1 MYLLLKCWFSVA
13 MLVYWMVSV
22 FGITLLGNNT
32 YPTSR
37 GFWVDDFSF
46 PGYASSREGI
56 WAFSASSAFMT
67 GDSCGLL
74 QICLGVWWLSLMKC
88 SHTLLASPWFRGR
101 YRWPTSQGCY
111 SRSPRVLR
119 HYVMSCFLKTKAR
132 FACFTISGKTDV
144 LFWFQSECHLDM
156 SFIFFDFH
164 AMETSGYVDVMLLR
178 RQEEPTERTFDE
190 LLDHLE
196 ASLMQAGPTEGGFFV
211 RKQRGDYMDV
221 SENSGTPKSSIL
233 IGFFH
238 YFHHPFWGTP
248 IFGNTHIDF

>member
-1 MYLLLKCWFSVA
+1 

-32 YPTSR
+32 YPYQPGLLSR
-37 GFWVDDFSF
+37 WFFLF
-46 PGYASSREGI
+46 PDMLVSREGI

-156 SFIFFDFH
+156 SFIFFWFSCHGDFWICRRH
-164 AMETSGYVDVMLLR
+164 AASTSGGADGKDVR
-178 RQEEPTERTFDE
+178 RAVGPSGSIS
-190 LLDHLE
+190 H
-196 ASLMQAGPTEGGFFV
+196 AGWTDGGADFLW
-211 RKQRGDYMDV
+211 
-221 SENSGTPKSSIL
+221 ENKGGIIWMFPKIVVPPN
-233 IGFFH
+233 
-238 YFHHPFWGTP
+238 HPF
-248 IFGNTHIDF
+248 